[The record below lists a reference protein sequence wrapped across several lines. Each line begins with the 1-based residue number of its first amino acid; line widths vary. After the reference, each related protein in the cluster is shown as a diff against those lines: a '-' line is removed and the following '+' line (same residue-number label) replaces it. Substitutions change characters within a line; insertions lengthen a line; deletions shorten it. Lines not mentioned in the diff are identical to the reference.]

1 MPDNTDYFDR
11 YQSPSQSKTRE
22 LTNLKHMKKNI
33 IIVLVFLS
41 LFFSCQNKERGFSK
55 SDLVGTWYDA
65 MTSRYTLN
73 ENGTGNSF
81 EPLGEFDLNWSVR
94 NDSLFIDFT
103 QGTNFKQW
111 KCSIDS
117 IVNGETKRREKIRI
131 LYLSSSSDYDIKLN
145 QFIEH

>member
-41 LFFSCQNKERGFSK
+41 LLFSCQNKERGFSK

-81 EPLGEFDLNWSVR
+81 DALGEFDLNWSVR

-131 LYLSSSSDYDIKLN
+131 LYLSSSSGYDFELK
-145 QFIEH
+145 QVIEH

>member
-1 MPDNTDYFDR
+1 
-11 YQSPSQSKTRE
+11 
-22 LTNLKHMKKNI
+22 MKKNI

-41 LFFSCQNKERGFSK
+41 LLFSCQNKERGFSK

-81 EPLGEFDLNWSVR
+81 DALGEFDLNWSVR

-131 LYLSSSSDYDIKLN
+131 LYLSSSSDHARELK
-145 QFIEH
+145 QVIEN